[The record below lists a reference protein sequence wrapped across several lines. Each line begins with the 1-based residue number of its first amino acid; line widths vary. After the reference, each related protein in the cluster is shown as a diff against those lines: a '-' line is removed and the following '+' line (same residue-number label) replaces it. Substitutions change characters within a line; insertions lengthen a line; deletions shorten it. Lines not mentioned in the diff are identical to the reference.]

1 MRRLTDDEIILIS
14 GGGDGEVLG
23 SLIGSA
29 IGNKLAGNGGV
40 VIGGFAGH
48 KIGGFM
54 EGLSNVKIDRPSIPI
69 MGIPP
74 MGSLG
79 PLNAK

>member
-1 MRRLTDDEIILIS
+1 M
-14 GGGDGEVLG
+14 LG
-23 SLIGSA
+23 SLIGGA
-29 IGNKLAGNGGV
+29 IGNKMAGNGGA

-48 KIGGFM
+48 KVGGFL
-54 EGLSNVKIDRPSIPI
+54 EGLSNVKPDRSSIPI

-79 PLNAK
+79 PLDGK

>member
-1 MRRLTDDEIILIS
+1 MRRLTDDEVILVS

-23 SLIGSA
+23 SLVGGA

-48 KIGGFM
+48 KVGGFL
-54 EGLSNVKIDRPSIPI
+54 EGLSNVKPSPGIPI

-79 PLNAK
+79 PLSGK